1 MNLSIQRF
9 SFLILFVLLSVLI
22 SFFSYNYFSQQE
34 KTASV
39 ILKSINSQISETSYI
54 LSKRIKNKESVKTVH
69 PMLDRIAA
77 HNDFIAA
84 ILIHDENN
92 VLLSTDPQ
100 YKKIL
105 DSHSLYK
112 KNRSNY
118 KEILEAKAIESDIKF
133 YEGDKAVFLKLQFDL
148 DKEEINSYFA
158 QRQVDYLIY
167 FITIPL
173 IIIILL
179 SLLMRYFIL
188 KPLERLR
195 QFAHYQSDIP
205 KAFKLKELEI
215 IRHSMVQT
223 FQRLESEKNELYS
236 IARTDLLSGLA
247 NRNALNEYTERLI
260 EKSKRAQEEFAFLFL
275 DLDHFKSV
283 NDSLGHNVGDDLL
296 KKVSSIID
304 EVIRP
309 NDFVAR
315 VGGDEFVIIITDY
328 DSIMEVTSIIQR
340 IQKQLA
346 QTWIIQTHPI
356 AVSSSVGIAFY
367 PKDGDSI
374 ISLMQH
380 SDIAMYEAKE
390 SGRARYHFYTEELN
404 KKVQDAINLDKEMR
418 DALVNDEYKL
428 FYQPKVD
435 INTGKIVGA
444 EALIRWFSPTKGL
457 IAPDTFIPLA
467 EENSFI
473 VELGDWIT
481 REAVKQQHRLKN
493 KGLDI
498 IISINISAKQLL
510 KDDFI
515 DKFINLLK
523 EYDVSNSKIDI
534 EITEYMFFQQNNDN
548 FKKLN
553 ELHGHGITISLDD
566 FGTGYSSL
574 SYLKKFPIDYLKIDK
589 AFMDDFQTKEGSIFI
604 DTIVKMGQT
613 LNMKIIAEGVEES
626 KQVEYLKSI
635 GCDQYQGYHFSKPI
649 SAEEFENKFA

>member
-54 LSKRIKNKESVKTVH
+54 LSKRIKNKESVKTMR
-69 PMLDRIAA
+69 PILDRIAA
-77 HNDFIAA
+77 NNDFIAA

-92 VLLSTDPQ
+92 VLLSTDPH

-112 KNRSNY
+112 KNKSNY

-133 YEGDKAVFLKLQFDL
+133 YEGDRAVFLKLQFDL

-173 IIIILL
+173 IMIILL

-195 QFAHYQSDIP
+195 QFAYYQSDIP
-205 KAFKLKELEI
+205 KAFVLKELEV
-215 IRHSMVQT
+215 IRYSMVQT

-247 NRNALNEYTERLI
+247 NRNALNEYCERLI

-296 KKVSSIID
+296 KKVSSMIN

-309 NDFVAR
+309 NDFIAR
-315 VGGDEFVIIITDY
+315 VGGDEFVIIITEY

-346 QTWIIQTHPI
+346 QTWVIQTHPI
-356 AVSSSVGIAFY
+356 TISSSVGIAFY
-367 PKDGDSI
+367 PKDGDNI

-380 SDIAMYEAKE
+380 SDIAMYEAKK
-390 SGRARYHFYTEELN
+390 SGRARYHFFTEELN
-404 KKVQDAINLDKEMR
+404 KKVQDTINLDNKMR

-435 INTGKIVGA
+435 ISTGKIVGA

-457 IAPDTFIPLA
+457 IAPDIFIPLA
-467 EENSFI
+467 EENGFI

-481 REAVKQQHRLKN
+481 REAVKQQHIFKN

-523 EYDVSNSKIDI
+523 EYNVSHSKIDL

-553 ELHGHGITISLDD
+553 ELHEYGITVSLDD

-574 SYLKKFPIDYLKIDK
+574 SYLKKFPIDHLKIDK

-613 LNMKIIAEGVEES
+613 LNMKIIAEGIEET

-635 GCDQYQGYHFSKPI
+635 GCDQYQGYFFSKPI